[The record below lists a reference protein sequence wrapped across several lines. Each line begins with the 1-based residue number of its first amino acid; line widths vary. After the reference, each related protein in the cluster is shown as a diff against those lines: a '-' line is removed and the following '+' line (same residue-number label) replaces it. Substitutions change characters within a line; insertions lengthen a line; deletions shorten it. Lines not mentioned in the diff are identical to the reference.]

1 MFILRDLICLY
12 FTFIFLLRG
21 FIYIL
26 LLLVPS
32 SPDLH
37 VQYHISLSFSS
48 LHCFDF
54 HHSFHSLTIFS
65 SFLLKPSLSFLFL
78 SDLVLLF
85 KPKFLK
91 PPRLISL
98 HRHYA
103 TPSTA
108 VTSHS
113 TATVTASFIS
123 YIGTIAHHI
132 VNRVPYTGTVALYA
146 SIVALYVVTV
156 ALYVVTVTFYAGT
169 VALAS

>member
-32 SPDLH
+32 SPDLHVH

-123 YIGTIAHHI
+123 YIGTIAHYTG
-132 VNRVPYTGTVALYA
+132 NRVPYTGTVALYA
-146 SIVALYVVTV
+146 STV
-156 ALYVVTVTFYAGT
+156 ALYAVTVTFYAGI